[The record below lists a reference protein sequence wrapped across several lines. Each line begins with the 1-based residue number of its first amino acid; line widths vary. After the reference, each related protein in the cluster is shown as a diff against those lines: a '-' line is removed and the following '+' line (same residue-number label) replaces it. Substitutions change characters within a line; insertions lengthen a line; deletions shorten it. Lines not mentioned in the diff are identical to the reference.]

1 MQDLQHFKND
11 ITLILS
17 RERLDTY
24 DSLEQYKENLKLI
37 SFITP
42 KISSL
47 EIYLRNAL
55 DYCLT
60 QIKGSDWVFSED
72 SLTNLM
78 NEQKEKK
85 KEITHSLILS
95 KMSLGAVI
103 KLIFCYKLEGVILDL
118 KRINFKSYYP
128 NNKNALF
135 INNKKNPLFINNKKN
150 PLFINNKKNPLSSA
164 SKVHIALNLLW
175 TIRNRAYHWENLL
188 KTKPNNRP
196 LITTYS
202 TGLKDNDRAKM
213 PINISVEPS
222 KIVLFLDDLIKSIGN
237 KDLENLSGL

>member
-1 MQDLQHFKND
+1 MKDLQYFKND

-17 RERLDTY
+17 KDRLDTY

-42 KISSL
+42 KISNL

-60 QIKGSDWVFSED
+60 QMKGSEWVFSEN
-72 SLTNLM
+72 SLTDLIND
-78 NEQKEKK
+78 QKEKK

-95 KMSLGAVI
+95 KMSLGAVVR
-103 KLIFCYKLEGVILDL
+103 LIFCYKLEGIILDL

-128 NNKNALF
+128 NNKNA
-135 INNKKNPLFINNKKN
+135 
-150 PLFINNKKNPLSSA
+150 LFINNKKNPLSSA

-188 KTKPNNRP
+188 KIQPNKRP
-196 LITTYS
+196 RIATPFSGKTENIPMDRILVIGIEPNKIT
-202 TGLKDNDRAKM
+202 
-213 PINISVEPS
+213 
-222 KIVLFLDDLIKSIGN
+222 LFLDDLIKSIGN

>member
-1 MQDLQHFKND
+1 MQDLQDFKND

-17 RERLDTY
+17 EERLAAY
-24 DSLEQYKENLKLI
+24 DNLEQYKENLKLI

-60 QIKGSDWVFSED
+60 QIKGSDWVFSEN
-72 SLTNLM
+72 SLTNLI

-103 KLIFCYKLEGVILDL
+103 KLIFCYKLEGVVRDL
-118 KRINFKSYYP
+118 RAYRFRAYYHE
-128 NNKNALF
+128 NKDTLL
-135 INNKKNPLFINNKKN
+135 IKNRKQN
-150 PLFINNKKNPLSSA
+150 LSNYA
-164 SKVHIALNLLW
+164 KAHIALNLLW

-188 KTKPNNRP
+188 KLRANNRP
-196 LITTYS
+196 RITTRFIRELEKPTS
-202 TGLKDNDRAKM
+202 KSFNFGIM
-213 PINISVEPS
+213 PN
-222 KIVLFLDDLIKSIGN
+222 KIVSFLDDLIKSIGN
-237 KDLENLSGL
+237 KDLEKLSSL

>member
-1 MQDLQHFKND
+1 MQDLQDFKND

-17 RERLDTY
+17 KDRLETY
-24 DSLEQYKENLKLI
+24 DNLEQYKENLKLI
-37 SFITP
+37 SLITP
-42 KISSL
+42 KISNL

-60 QIKGSDWVFSED
+60 QIKGNEWVFDEV
-72 SLTNLM
+72 SLIPLI
-78 NEQKEKK
+78 EELKDKK

-95 KMSLGAVI
+95 KMSLEAVI

-128 NNKNALF
+128 NNKNA
-135 INNKKNPLFINNKKN
+135 
-150 PLFINNKKNPLSSA
+150 LFINNKKNPLSSA

-196 LITTYS
+196 RITTRFIRELEKPTS
-202 TGLKDNDRAKM
+202 KSFNFGIM
-213 PINISVEPS
+213 PN
-222 KIVLFLDDLIKSIGN
+222 KIVSFLDDLIKSIGN
-237 KDLENLSGL
+237 KDLEKLSSL

>member
-42 KISSL
+42 KTSSL

-72 SLTNLM
+72 SLTNLI

-103 KLIFCYKLEGVILDL
+103 KLIF
-118 KRINFKSYYP
+118 
-128 NNKNALF
+128 
-135 INNKKNPLFINNKKN
+135 
-150 PLFINNKKNPLSSA
+150 
-164 SKVHIALNLLW
+164 LL
-175 TIRNRAYHWENLL
+175 
-188 KTKPNNRP
+188 
-196 LITTYS
+196 
-202 TGLKDNDRAKM
+202 
-213 PINISVEPS
+213 
-222 KIVLFLDDLIKSIGN
+222 
-237 KDLENLSGL
+237 

>member
-60 QIKGSDWVFSED
+60 QIKGSEWVFSE
-72 SLTNLM
+72 SALTPLIK
-78 NEQKEKK
+78 ELKEKK

-103 KLIFCYKLEGVILDL
+103 RLIFCYKLEGVVLDL
-118 KRINFKSYYP
+118 RAYRFRAYYHE
-128 NNKNALF
+128 NKDTLL
-135 INNKKNPLFINNKKN
+135 IKNRKQN
-150 PLFINNKKNPLSSA
+150 LSNYA
-164 SKVHIALNLLW
+164 KAHIALNLLW

-196 LITTYS
+196 RIATSFSGETENIPIDRILVIGIEPNKIT
-202 TGLKDNDRAKM
+202 
-213 PINISVEPS
+213 
-222 KIVLFLDDLIKSIGN
+222 LFLDDLIKSIGN
-237 KDLENLSGL
+237 KNLENLSSL

>member
-1 MQDLQHFKND
+1 MQNLQLFKNN

-17 RERLDTY
+17 KDRLDTY
-24 DSLEQYKENLKLI
+24 NSLEQYKENLKLI
-37 SFITP
+37 ASITP
-42 KISSL
+42 KISNL

-60 QIKGSDWVFSED
+60 QIKGSDWVFNEST
-72 SLTNLM
+72 LTPLIK
-78 NEQKEKK
+78 ELKEKK

-95 KMSLGAVI
+95 KMSLGAVVR
-103 KLIFCYKLEGVILDL
+103 LIFLYKLEGIILDL
-118 KRINFKSYYP
+118 KHINFKSYYP

-135 INNKKNPLFINNKKN
+135 INNKKNPL
-150 PLFINNKKNPLSSA
+150 SGA

-188 KTKPNNRP
+188 KIQPNKHPR
-196 LITTYS
+196 ITTYF
-202 TGLKDNDRAKM
+202 TGLKDNDRAKIPM
-213 PINISVEPS
+213 NISVEPS

-237 KDLENLSGL
+237 KDLENLSSL

>member
-60 QIKGSDWVFSED
+60 QIKGSDWVFSEN
-72 SLTNLM
+72 SLTNLI

-118 KRINFKSYYP
+118 RAYRFRAYYHE
-128 NNKNALF
+128 NKDTLL
-135 INNKKNPLFINNKKN
+135 IKNRKQN
-150 PLFINNKKNPLSSA
+150 LSNYA
-164 SKVHIALNLLW
+164 KAHIALNLLW
-175 TIRNRAYHWENLL
+175 TIRNRAYPWENLL
-188 KTKPNNRP
+188 KIQPNKRP
-196 LITTYS
+196 RITTPFNGK
-202 TGLKDNDRAKM
+202 TE
-213 PINISVEPS
+213 NIPMDKILVIGVEPN
-222 KIVLFLDDLIKSIGN
+222 KITLFLDDLIKSIGN
-237 KDLENLSGL
+237 KNLESLSSL

>member
-47 EIYLRNAL
+47 EIYLCNAL

-72 SLTNLM
+72 SLTNLI

-95 KMSLGAVI
+95 KMSLGAMI
-103 KLIFCYKLEGVILDL
+103 KLIFCYKLEGIILDL

-135 INNKKNPLFINNKKN
+135 INNKKIHYLVPQRFI
-150 PLFINNKKNPLSSA
+150 
-164 SKVHIALNLLW
+164 LL
-175 TIRNRAYHWENLL
+175 
-188 KTKPNNRP
+188 
-196 LITTYS
+196 
-202 TGLKDNDRAKM
+202 
-213 PINISVEPS
+213 
-222 KIVLFLDDLIKSIGN
+222 
-237 KDLENLSGL
+237 

>member
-1 MQDLQHFKND
+1 MQDLQDFKND

-17 RERLDTY
+17 KDRLETY
-24 DSLEQYKENLKLI
+24 DNLEQYKENLKLI

-60 QIKGSDWVFSED
+60 QMKGSDWVFSEN
-72 SLTNLM
+72 SLTNLI

-103 KLIFCYKLEGVILDL
+103 KLIFCYKLEGVVRDL
-118 KRINFKSYYP
+118 RAYRFRAYYHE
-128 NNKNALF
+128 NKDTLL
-135 INNKKNPLFINNKKN
+135 IKNRKQN
-150 PLFINNKKNPLSSA
+150 LSNYA
-164 SKVHIALNLLW
+164 KAHIALNLLW

-188 KTKPNNRP
+188 KLRANNRP
-196 LITTYS
+196 RITTRFIRELEKPTS
-202 TGLKDNDRAKM
+202 KSFNFGIM
-213 PINISVEPS
+213 PN
-222 KIVLFLDDLIKSIGN
+222 KIVSFLDDLIKSIGN
-237 KDLENLSGL
+237 KDLEKLSSL

>member
-17 RERLDTY
+17 KDRLDTY

-42 KISSL
+42 KISNL

-55 DYCLT
+55 DHCLT
-60 QIKGSDWVFSED
+60 QIKGSEWVFNKSA
-72 SLTNLM
+72 LTPLIK
-78 NEQKEKK
+78 ELKEKK

-95 KMSLGAVI
+95 KMSLGAVVR
-103 KLIFCYKLEGVILDL
+103 LIFCYKLEGIILDL
-118 KRINFKSYYP
+118 KCINFKSYYP

-135 INNKKNPLFINNKKN
+135 INNKKNPL
-150 PLFINNKKNPLSSA
+150 SGA

-188 KTKPNNRP
+188 KIQPNKHPR
-196 LITTYS
+196 ITTS
-202 TGLKDNDRAKM
+202 FSGKTKNIPMDR
-213 PINISVEPS
+213 ILVIGIEPN
-222 KIVLFLDDLIKSIGN
+222 KITLFLDDLIKSVGN
-237 KDLENLSGL
+237 KDFEYLSSL

>member
-1 MQDLQHFKND
+1 MKND

-42 KISSL
+42 KISNL

-60 QIKGSDWVFSED
+60 QMKGNEWVFDEV
-72 SLTNLM
+72 SLIPLI
-78 NEQKEKK
+78 EELKDKK
-85 KEITHSLILS
+85 KEITHSLVLS

-118 KRINFKSYYP
+118 RAYRFRAYYHE
-128 NNKNALF
+128 NKDTLL
-135 INNKKNPLFINNKKN
+135 IKNRKQN
-150 PLFINNKKNPLSSA
+150 LSNYA
-164 SKVHIALNLLW
+164 KAHIALNLLW

-188 KTKPNNRP
+188 KIQPNNRP
-196 LITTYS
+196 RITTYF

-213 PINISVEPS
+213 PMNISVEPS

>member
-1 MQDLQHFKND
+1 MQDLQHFKNG

-17 RERLDTY
+17 KDRLAAY
-24 DSLEQYKENLKLI
+24 DSLEQYKENLKFI

-42 KISSL
+42 KISNL

-60 QIKGSDWVFSED
+60 QIKGSDWVFSEN
-72 SLTNLM
+72 SLTDLI
-78 NEQKEKK
+78 NEQKK

-103 KLIFCYKLEGVILDL
+103 RLIFCYKLEGVILDL
-118 KRINFKSYYP
+118 KRINFKSYYH
-128 NNKNALF
+128 NNKNT
-135 INNKKNPLFINNKKN
+135 
-150 PLFINNKKNPLSSA
+150 LFINNKKNPLSSA

-175 TIRNRAYHWENLL
+175 TIRNRTYHWENLL

-196 LITTYS
+196 RITTCF

-213 PINISVEPS
+213 PMNISVEPS

-237 KDLENLSGL
+237 KDLENLSSL

>member
-1 MQDLQHFKND
+1 MQDLQDFKNN

-17 RERLDTY
+17 KDRLAAY

-42 KISSL
+42 KISNL

-60 QIKGSDWVFSED
+60 QMKGSEWVFNEN
-72 SLTNLM
+72 SLTDLIND
-78 NEQKEKK
+78 QKEKK

-103 KLIFCYKLEGVILDL
+103 RLIFCYKLEGVILDL
-118 KRINFKSYYP
+118 RAYRFRAYYHENKDTLLIKGKKRLLYNYIK
-128 NNKNALF
+128 A
-135 INNKKNPLFINNKKN
+135 
-150 PLFINNKKNPLSSA
+150 
-164 SKVHIALNLLW
+164 HIALNLLW

-188 KTKPNNRP
+188 KIQPNKRP
-196 LITTYS
+196 RITTS
-202 TGLKDNDRAKM
+202 FSGKTK
-213 PINISVEPS
+213 NIPMDKILVIGIEPN
-222 KIVLFLDDLIKSIGN
+222 KTTLFLDDLIKSIGN
-237 KDLENLSGL
+237 KDFADLSIL

>member
-1 MQDLQHFKND
+1 M
-11 ITLILS
+11 
-17 RERLDTY
+17 
-24 DSLEQYKENLKLI
+24 KLI

-60 QIKGSDWVFSED
+60 QIKGSDWVFSEN
-72 SLTNLM
+72 SLTDLI
-78 NEQKEKK
+78 NEQKK

-128 NNKNALF
+128 NNKNTLF
-135 INNKKNPLFINNKKN
+135 INNKKIHYLVPQRFI
-150 PLFINNKKNPLSSA
+150 
-164 SKVHIALNLLW
+164 LL
-175 TIRNRAYHWENLL
+175 
-188 KTKPNNRP
+188 
-196 LITTYS
+196 
-202 TGLKDNDRAKM
+202 
-213 PINISVEPS
+213 
-222 KIVLFLDDLIKSIGN
+222 
-237 KDLENLSGL
+237 

>member
-11 ITLILS
+11 ITLVLS
-17 RERLDTY
+17 KERLDTY

-37 SFITP
+37 SSITP

-55 DYCLT
+55 DYCLI
-60 QIKGSDWVFSED
+60 QIKGSDWVFSEN
-72 SLTNLM
+72 SLTNLI

-118 KRINFKSYYP
+118 RTYSLKAYYKD
-128 NNKNALF
+128 NKDTLL
-135 INNKKNPLFINNKKN
+135 IKGRKQH
-150 PLFINNKKNPLSSA
+150 LSNYA
-164 SKVHIALNLLW
+164 KAYIALNLLW

-188 KTKPNNRP
+188 KLRANNRP
-196 LITTYS
+196 RITTRFIRELEKPTS
-202 TGLKDNDRAKM
+202 KSFNFGIM
-213 PINISVEPS
+213 PN
-222 KIVLFLDDLIKSIGN
+222 KIVSFLDDLIKSIGN
-237 KDLENLSGL
+237 KDLEKLSSL